1 MKIYDIEDFKY
12 VEEMSIEDNLKRT
25 LATFR
30 SLPKPS
36 ELHSTKKV
44 GQYCLDGNKRRYK
57 DIYDDWMDEFKE
69 IEEGF
74 GKAELNDE
82 RLRGHIEGRYT
93 MLHLMFE
100 ILVSRDLYS
109 YPADVAAELWL
120 HEDGYI
126 GGSAVESD
134 LKPIICA
141 HLYRGGYDL
150 ASMVEK
156 NWVSFDAFH
165 SLSDFFREAFKESKM
180 NAMQNMP
187 ETCRE
192 WFGSLPDII
201 TVYRGCERDRVNAL
215 SWTTEKHVAEKFALG
230 GRGANPKDPVIATT
244 TVRKSQVFF
253 ASDER
258 NEFEIVHDPTHCDVD
273 VVNFTY
279 AKSSLAGSKF

>member
-1 MKIYDIEDFKY
+1 
-12 VEEMSIEDNLKRT
+12 MSIEDNLKRT

-109 YPADVAAELWL
+109 YTADVAAELWL

-244 TVRKSQVFF
+244 TVRKSQVFLHLMKEMSLKLCMIQLTVMLMSLILLMLK
-253 ASDER
+253 AR
-258 NEFEIVHDPTHCDVD
+258 LLDP
-273 VVNFTY
+273 NFRTR
-279 AKSSLAGSKF
+279 S